1 MLASLVTSAGMALRS
16 DLETARPAVAMS
28 GAVLAE
34 GKYVIVH
41 TGAGI
46 TQPGQGAPIGCGD
59 IRAD

>member
-1 MLASLVTSAGMALRS
+1 MALRS